1 MRRMSIVIAI
11 LFALVTGCTH
21 KHKVEEEPLKEIL
34 KTTAWTSKTELFME
48 HEEFEAGKEAEVVL
62 HLTHLSTFK
71 PVTEG
76 TVTLLFLPQSG
87 DPFSI
92 KIDKPEKP
100 GIFKSKVAF
109 KRAGEYSL
117 KVLVQGRSFSDEIEV
132 PDIDVVGK
140 GHDHEKEHK
149 HAEEHHEEE
158 VSGGTITFLKEQQW
172 TVDFKVEPIAKMTLA
187 PAFTVMGEL
196 VPATNAESTVA
207 SPLSGVISASR
218 ALPYIGKRV
227 QTGETL
233 MLIEPPIQQEG
244 GIGQLSASYAEAK
257 SKVVLAQKEYER
269 AKRLYEAKAA
279 PKKRVEE
286 AEIALD
292 TAKASLN
299 PLERSM
305 ANMKSNTSGNRFIVK
320 APMSGTIVEMD
331 ASAGKF
337 VESGKPLMRIMN
349 TSTLWLKAH
358 IPATEI
364 GKLKS
369 IDTAVFTIQGIDEEF
384 SPRRIVTESDMV
396 DPKTR
401 TVAVIFEVGN
411 PNNLLK
417 AGMFTNVA
425 IKTGRVESALT
436 LSEEALFEDEGRYF
450 VFVQHE
456 GESFE
461 RREVR
466 TGAKDRGYVH
476 ITDGLEEG
484 ERVVTKGGYYVK
496 LASQSTKL
504 PDEHAGHSH

>member
-1 MRRMSIVIAI
+1 MRRISVVIAI
-11 LFALVTGCTH
+11 LVALITGCTQGQ
-21 KHKVEEEPLKEIL
+21 KVEEGHHEETL
-34 KTTAWTSKTELFME
+34 TATVWSSKTELFME

-62 HLTHLSTFK
+62 HLTNLSTFK
-71 PVTEG
+71 PVTES
-76 TVTLLFLPQSG
+76 TVTMLFLPKSG

-92 KIDKPEKP
+92 KIDTPEKP
-100 GIFKSKVAF
+100 GIFKARIALK
-109 KRAGEYSL
+109 KAGEYSL
-117 KVLVQGRSFSDEIEV
+117 KVLVQGGSSSDEIEV

-140 GHDHEKEHK
+140 DHDHEKDHK
-149 HAEEHHEEE
+149 HDEEE
-158 VSGGTITFLKEQQW
+158 GSGGTVTFLKEQQW
-172 TVDFKVEPIAKMTLA
+172 TVDFKVEPVSKMTLA

-196 VPATNAESTVA
+196 VPATNAESTV
-207 SPLSGVISASR
+207 SSSLSGVISASR
-218 ALPYIGKRV
+218 PLPYIGKRV
-227 QTGETL
+227 KAGETL
-233 MLIEPPIQQEG
+233 MLIEPPVQQEG

-292 TAKASLN
+292 TAKASLD

-305 ANMKSNTSGNRFIVK
+305 ADMMNTTSGNRIIVK
-320 APMSGTIVEMD
+320 APISGTVVEMD

-337 VESGKPLMRIMN
+337 VEAGKPLVRIMN

-364 GKLKS
+364 GRLKS
-369 IDTAVFTIQGIDEEF
+369 IDTAAFTIQGIDEEF
-384 SPRRIVTESDMV
+384 RPKRVVTESDMV

-401 TVAVIFEVGN
+401 TVPVIFEVGN

-417 AGMFTNVA
+417 AGMFTNVV
-425 IKTGRVESALT
+425 IKTGRAENAMALP
-436 LSEEALFEDEGRYF
+436 EEALFEDEGRF
-450 VFVQHE
+450 FAFVQHE

-466 TGAKDRGYVH
+466 TGAKDRGHVH

-504 PDEHAGHSH
+504 PDEHAGHAH